1 MSVAERIPTTH
12 RGQVLTLTAA
22 AAAWVTVYWVNGW
35 LWDTVLYNGF
45 GMDPDDR
52 LTETLHFFVY
62 DTIKI
67 ALLLVGIIF
76 VVTVLRSYM
85 SIERTRALLGGKREG
100 VGNVMAAG
108 LGVITPFCSCSAV
121 PAFIGFVAAGVPI
134 GVTLSFLI
142 ASPMVNEI
150 AIGMLFTLFGWQI
163 TAIYIGAGLIV
174 AIVAGW
180 VLGRLGVQKWVEP
193 FVFETKLGGQLI
205 DSTAGLTFDQ
215 RVQMGIEEVATILRK
230 IWPYL
235 LVGIGLGAVIH
246 GWVPTDFFTTY
257 AGPGNPFGVLVA
269 VAIGVPLYS
278 NAAGIMPLVEALY
291 DKGLPMG
298 TLLAFMMAVVAL
310 SLPEMILLR
319 RVLKPPLLAAFV
331 AVTATGIVD
340 RRLPVQPHPRLR
352 PRTPPPKGL
361 AHDHQGARP
370 RLQQLQEPR
379 TRHPAGRRRARH
391 GRHHR
396 EGHRL
401 RHHRRL
407 RRDVHPRPRRRRE
420 TRALRPRPHRRPGPR
435 TPHPA
440 AV

>member
-1 MSVAERIPTTH
+1 
-12 RGQVLTLTAA
+12 
-22 AAAWVTVYWVNGW
+22 
-35 LWDTVLYNGF
+35 
-45 GMDPDDR
+45 
-52 LTETLHFFVY
+52 
-62 DTIKI
+62 
-67 ALLLVGIIF
+67 
-76 VVTVLRSYM
+76 M

-150 AIGMLFTLFGWQI
+150 AIGMLFSLFGWQV
-163 TAIYIGAGLIV
+163 TAIYIGAGLII

-180 VLGRLGVQKWVEP
+180 VLGRLGVQRWVEP
-193 FVFETKLGGQLI
+193 FVFETKLGGQVI
-205 DSTAGLTFDQ
+205 DSAAGLTFDQ
-215 RVQMGIEEVATILRK
+215 RIQMGIEEVATILRK

-310 SLPEMILLR
+310 SLPETD
-319 RVLKPPLLAAFV
+319 PAAPGAQAPLLAAFV
-331 AVTATGIVD
+331 ARRRHRHRRSSATCSTSSS
-340 RRLPVQPHPRLR
+340 P
-352 PRTPPPKGL
+352 
-361 AHDHQGARP
+361 
-370 RLQQLQEPR
+370 EPENPTTER
-379 TRHPAGRRRARH
+379 TRP
-391 GRHHR
+391 
-396 EGHRL
+396 
-401 RHHRRL
+401 
-407 RRDVHPRPRRRRE
+407 
-420 TRALRPRPHRRPGPR
+420 
-435 TPHPA
+435 
-440 AV
+440 